1 MTPQN
6 KSTQG
11 VVKTYPNTINVI
23 SADSQSI
30 ACFGQ
35 ESSKLRVCSGNWTEV
50 MDLAMLNLII
60 EEHVLDNFINAVG
73 RGGTTITTFRPLV
86 IPVIRDTVISE
97 NSAYARYRVKP
108 FPAYH
113 DKEFLSRKTTAI
125 DRYGFT
131 TGMHVA
137 PPHSPRAQLLS

>member
-60 EEHVLDNFINAVG
+60 EEHVLDNFING
-73 RGGTTITTFRPLV
+73 SFTILAW
-86 IPVIRDTVISE
+86 S
-97 NSAYARYRVKP
+97 RVV
-108 FPAYH
+108 H
-113 DKEFLSRKTTAI
+113 DFNQRTKLN
-125 DRYGFT
+125 FT
-131 TGMHVA
+131 KSYSQNRLKVLKH
-137 PPHSPRAQLLS
+137 